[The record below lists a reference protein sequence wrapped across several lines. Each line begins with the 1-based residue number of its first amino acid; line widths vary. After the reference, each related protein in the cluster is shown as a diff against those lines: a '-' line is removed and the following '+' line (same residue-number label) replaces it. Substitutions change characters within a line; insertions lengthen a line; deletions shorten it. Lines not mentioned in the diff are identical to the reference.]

1 MGGRTAHD
9 ETHIK
14 GTEGVAGL
22 FSRLHPDRIAGSA
35 VGSGTMVGHRQRT
48 CTVHASFLVLCP
60 DRLSGHRSAAC
71 ELRLDNRWPWKTAVN
86 CDDIHHG
93 GLIGQLAGA

>member
-1 MGGRTAHD
+1 MKRISKAL
-9 ETHIK
+9 K
-14 GTEGVAGL
+14 GWRAYFLASILIGL
-22 FSRLHPDRIAGSA
+22 LAAP
-35 VGSGTMVGHRQRT
+35 
-48 CTVHASFLVLCP
+48 LVLAP
-60 DRLSGHRSAAC
+60 WSDIDSGRVLSMPASWFFALIVFPVIAPLLA